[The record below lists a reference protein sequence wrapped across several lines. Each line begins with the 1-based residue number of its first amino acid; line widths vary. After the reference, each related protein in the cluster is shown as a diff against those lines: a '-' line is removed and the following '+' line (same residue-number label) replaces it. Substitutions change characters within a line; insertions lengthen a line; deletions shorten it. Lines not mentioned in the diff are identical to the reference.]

1 MQRAPLYTRRHGH
14 DLGRQR
20 RGDAR
25 QGVDAAARDDQ
36 VYAAP
41 LGGLLARVIA
51 ALVDAHLEPVLL
63 PQVDRQEAP
72 HQAAAHHGGR
82 PGGIMIQERGH

>member
-1 MQRAPLYTRRHGH
+1 MATELKPDPPPDDGPVEIDDEGRRVIK
-14 DLGRQR
+14 REN
-20 RGDAR
+20 
-25 QGVDAAARDDQ
+25 
-36 VYAAP
+36 
-41 LGGLLARVIA
+41 GGLLARVIA